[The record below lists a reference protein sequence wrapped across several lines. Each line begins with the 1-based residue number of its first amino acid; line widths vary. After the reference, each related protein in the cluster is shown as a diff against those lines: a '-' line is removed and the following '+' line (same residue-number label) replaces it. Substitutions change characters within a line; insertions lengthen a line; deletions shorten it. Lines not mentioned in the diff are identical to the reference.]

1 MTQPLGA
8 WDRDALLREL
18 QKVFDPQTAD
28 TALRVF
34 EQVVLSLVK
43 DEFRALREAIERL
56 CEAHRRAE
64 ERLSR
69 LEEGMARLEETVA
82 RLAEAQARTEA
93 RVDRLEA
100 AVERLEA
107 AVERLAEAQART
119 DRAVEK
125 LAQEVGGLSRT
136 VGGDLEDIGY
146 IVVHDVLERE
156 FGWQVGVLERA
167 WQYWGR
173 EPNEI
178 DLFGQA
184 VDPANPTE
192 PIWILG
198 EAKYN
203 ITRREVEDFARLVKR
218 ARRHLQGRIF
228 PVCFCYRARPEVRE
242 RIRQLGLNL
251 VFSYGRLVPAET

>member
-1 MTQPLGA
+1 LTQPLGA

-18 QKVFDPQTAD
+18 QKVFDPQTAE

-107 AVERLAEAQART
+107 AVERLAEGQART

-156 FGWQVGVLERA
+156 FGWQVGVLEST

-178 DLFGQA
+178 NLFGQA

-203 ITRREVEDFARLVKR
+203 ITRGEVEDFARLVKR
-218 ARRHLQGRIF
+218 ARRHLKGRIF

-242 RIRQLGLNL
+242 RIRQLGFNL